1 MLVASSDSLVDLSEF
16 LGEDILVWLMLAV
29 GGALALG
36 TATALVKPKT
46 DIGED
51 ELERPP
57 LGRSLLQIGIGLV
70 VVIWALA
77 SLLG

>member
-1 MLVASSDSLVDLSEF
+1 VYLSEF

-29 GGALALG
+29 GGALTLG
-36 TATALVKPKT
+36 TATALIRPKS
-46 DIGED
+46 EVAEH

-70 VVIWALA
+70 VVIWAVATLI
-77 SLLG
+77 G

>member
-1 MLVASSDSLVDLSEF
+1 VLDASSDSLVDLSEF

-36 TATALVKPKT
+36 TGAALIKPKENV
-46 DIGED
+46 DDD

-57 LGRSLLQIGIGLV
+57 LGRSLLQIGIGV
-70 VVIWALA
+70 VVVVWALA
-77 SLLG
+77 SLFG

>member
-1 MLVASSDSLVDLSEF
+1 VDLSEF
-16 LGEDILVWLMLAV
+16 LGDDILVLLMLAI
-29 GGALALG
+29 GGALTLG
-36 TATALVKPKT
+36 TATALIKPK
-46 DIGED
+46 DEVADD